1 MLSITTLIVMVAALM
16 FGSLLGYWARQT
28 IAKQQAGTI
37 EAKLERLINQAK
49 QESKEII
56 LKAKDKANEI
66 IEEAKR
72 EEKERQNQLRQSEQR
87 IEKKEQSLERKS
99 SEMDRKIEE
108 VQTRAQRIKALQEEV
123 IKIKDETAEKLEA
136 VAQLSKEEA
145 KKQILVMVEKDQ
157 QETIMERLKK
167 LEKDSVEELEKK
179 AREIMTFA
187 MQRYAASQAAE
198 TSSTIISLPS
208 DEMKGRIIGKEGRN
222 IKTLEKLTGVE
233 VIVDETPEAIIISGF
248 DPTRRQI
255 AKLALE
261 KLIADGRIQPAKIEE
276 AVEQAKN
283 EIGKKIQEAG
293 EVACFD
299 AGVVGLDPR
308 LIKIFGRL
316 CFRTSYGQNA
326 LLHSLEVAHLSSAI
340 AAELGANVELAK
352 KAGFLHD
359 IGKAVDHQIEGS
371 HIEIGKMI
379 LEKFN
384 VPEEVI
390 KTMQSHHGDYPHES
404 IEAIIV
410 QVADAISSSRPGAR
424 KDTLESYLR
433 RLKELEDL
441 AVSFPGVDKVY
452 AIQAGR
458 EIRVFV
464 KPEEIDDY
472 SAHKLAKQIADRI
485 QEELNY
491 QGEIKVVVSRETRVV
506 EYAR

>member
-491 QGEIKVVVSRETRVV
+491 PGEIKVVVSRETRVV